1 MTGIDH
7 FYVGRRHRFG
17 CKKAGKIGRN
27 SYSVMD
33 DNLAIIGKRETMTRA
48 LQLHLHYI
56 WGRGKPRKL
65 IRASPAIKLARPDGL
80 APGSRLAN
88 KGHWVSLG

>member
-1 MTGIDH
+1 MTGMDH

-17 CKKAGKIGRN
+17 FKKAGKIRRN

-33 DNLAIIGKRETMTRA
+33 DHLPIIGKRETMKWPYGYIST
-48 LQLHLHYI
+48 I
-56 WGRGKPRKL
+56 WGKGKPRKL
-65 IRASPAIKLARPDGL
+65 IRASPLIKLARPDGL